1 MAQSHYLMETN
12 IRLSMYEYREEGFIV
27 EYCSTP
33 LLTAGYVYHT
43 GSLIGENC
51 PRKKRAKEN
60 P

>member
-1 MAQSHYLMETN
+1 
-12 IRLSMYEYREEGFIV
+12 MYEYREEGFIV

-51 PRKKRAKEN
+51 PRKKRAKKN